1 MRGYYDRRLPALSD
15 VSNISKRIARLRDWT
30 DAQLDLLK
38 TYLKVERDDRPEQKR
53 MVPVKKGRK

>member
-15 VSNISKRIARLRDWT
+15 VSNISKRITRLRDWT